1 MPVVVASTPAAL
13 AAKNPTKTIPVVMAA
28 SADPV
33 GGGVVHSLARP
44 WHSLCVVS
52 RRMGPTGRGRRRV
65 RLSALLLS
73 VASVSLVA
81 ACATSSMSL
90 PELMSDPGR
99 YHGRYVRVG
108 GVVTYS
114 GSIASHGLYR
124 IEAGDAALWVASK
137 SGVPSKGM
145 CVIVDGRI
153 YDIYDVRG
161 LPLPLPAAV
170 GSGVMLL
177 ETSRAIGY

>member
-1 MPVVVASTPAAL
+1 
-13 AAKNPTKTIPVVMAA
+13 
-28 SADPV
+28 
-33 GGGVVHSLARP
+33 
-44 WHSLCVVS
+44 
-52 RRMGPTGRGRRRV
+52 MGLTGRGRRRV
-65 RLSALLLS
+65 TLSALLLS
-73 VASVSLVA
+73 VASLSLTA

-124 IEAGDAALWVASK
+124 IEDGDAALWVASK

-153 YDIYDVRG
+153 YDIYDLRG